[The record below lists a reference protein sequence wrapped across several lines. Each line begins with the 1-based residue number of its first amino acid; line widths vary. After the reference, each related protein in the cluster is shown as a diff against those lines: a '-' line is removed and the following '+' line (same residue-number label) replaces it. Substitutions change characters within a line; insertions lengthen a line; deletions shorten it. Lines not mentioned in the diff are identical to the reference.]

1 MGYKWNTLRGFQ
13 PSIAQ
18 KMIMKP
24 HKAFWLQCSSCRKMM
39 LVGIARIS
47 FQLKITKIVYIC
59 NCTWILML
67 SNVLI
72 FQNIK
77 GAGSSSTQNVCHLR
91 ILSLFH
97 LLLQGW
103 FLCCHYIQP
112 NGEHN
117 CFKAKTIAWPGKSWV
132 LIPLLVRS
140 NKSLS
145 WRNQL
150 AKNQTNHIHPQFN
163 QKACKYPTD
172 LYA

>member
-1 MGYKWNTLRGFQ
+1 
-13 PSIAQ
+13 
-18 KMIMKP
+18 
-24 HKAFWLQCSSCRKMM
+24 M
-39 LVGIARIS
+39 LIRIARIS

-117 CFKAKTIAWPGKSWV
+117 CFKAKMIAWPGKSWV

-163 QKACKYPTD
+163 QKALAFNNWNLVNEVWQGHPICGWLPGPIPQ
-172 LYA
+172 LSPFVHIVWRGVE